1 VSEKK
6 SHSSSRAQR
15 GISQGAATDGA
26 TEPQPRDDDV
36 AGRAGFGIVAIVGR
50 PNAGKSTLL
59 NRILGHKVSIVSS
72 KPQTTRNRI
81 VGILNDP
88 ERGQIAFLD
97 TPGIHKPLH
106 KLNVRMMDHV
116 RASLAEADV
125 VAMIVDAGEPFGRGD
140 QFVLDM
146 LRGEKTAVG
155 AHSVRPRFAILN
167 KIDLV
172 KKQKLLP
179 IMQRYAEAQLF
190 DEIVPVSAATGDGV
204 EQLVELLFAN
214 VQPGEPAYPIEDYT
228 TQPERFFAAEIIREK
243 LLAHTAEELPYT
255 TAVAV
260 DRWEEDEEKNL
271 IKIYATIVVERES
284 QKPIIIGKQGA
295 MAKQIG
301 TEARQ
306 ELEATLGAKVFL
318 DLHVAVHERWREDE
332 HFLGDLEWPLS

>member
-1 VSEKK
+1 MARASK
-6 SHSSSRAQR
+6 S
-15 GISQGAATDGA
+15 
-26 TEPQPRDDDV
+26 
-36 AGRAGFGIVAIVGR
+36 GIVALVGR

-59 NRILGHKVSIVSS
+59 NRILGHKVSIVSA

-116 RASLAEADV
+116 RSSLSEADV
-125 VAMIVDAGEPFGRGD
+125 VATIVDASEPFGRGD
-140 QFVLDM
+140 QYVLDM
-146 LRGEKTAVG
+146 LKEETAK
-155 AHSVRPRFAILN
+155 RFVILN
-167 KIDLV
+167 KIDLL

-179 IMQRYAEAQLF
+179 IMQQYGATSLF

-204 EQLVELLFAN
+204 ERLVDLFFAN
-214 VQPGEPAYPIEDYT
+214 MPEGEPSYSQQDYT
-228 TQPERFFAAEIIREK
+228 TQPERFFAAEIVREK
-243 LLAHTAEELPYT
+243 VLEHTAEELPYT
-255 TAVAV
+255 TAVSV

-271 IKIYATIVVERES
+271 IRIWATIVVERES
-284 QKPIIIGKQGA
+284 QKPIVIGKQGA

-332 HFLGDLEWPLS
+332 RFLGELEWPLR